1 MNSFPFEDVEG
12 FDWDAGNILKIWDA
26 HKVRPSE
33 CEQIFQNGPFGGK
46 PDEKHSAEEERHF
59 VFGSTNERRLLT
71 VVYTIRR
78 RLIRVISARPMSRNE
93 RKDYA
98 EAIAANT

>member
-1 MNSFPFEDVEG
+1 MLPFEEVTG

-33 CEQIFQNGPFGGK
+33 CEQVFKNEPFGGK
-46 PDEKHSAEEERHF
+46 PDEKHSKVEERHF
-59 VFGSTNERRLLT
+59 VFGRTNEKRLLT
-71 VVYTIRR
+71 VVYTIRSG
-78 RLIRVISARPMSRNE
+78 LIRVISARPMSRKE

-98 EAIAANT
+98 ETIAANT